1 MFNNMKLCR
10 IATDTGYFVR
20 FSTYGILTTEDEQHA
35 RKLSKRDA
43 KKIRR
48 KLKHMKYR
56 AQIEE
61 R

>member
-1 MFNNMKLCR
+1 MKLCR

-20 FSTYGILTTEDEQHA
+20 FSTYGILTIEDEQQA
-35 RKLSKRDA
+35 RKVSKRDA

-61 R
+61 V